1 MSINLDSST
10 ESLKDAK
17 TKRAK
22 IEKLIM
28 DRVNGIDPSG
38 DNAKRYKEFF
48 STLSDQKFAE
58 YMEILRKGDIQV
70 NVVMPNMTKPM
81 KISNLIKAADDA
93 GVKIAHRLWLYDKVS
108 GRKYLTNEKYL
119 VLTLP
124 VRRAQ
129 QEWDKKLSVP
139 ERDKTIDS
147 MTGQVM
153 RGDDSC
159 ALSAPEIQSLGVR
172 GLTATLTELIKV
184 RGGDVTAYGDF
195 KRQMQ
200 ENGEAR
206 LSTLD
211 PRTRVRSAEIA
222 KVWLRCMMLDSNI

>member
-1 MSINLDSST
+1 MPINLGAST
-10 ESLKDAK
+10 ESLQGV
-17 TKRAK
+17 KRRRSR
-22 IEKLIM
+22 IEALIIE
-28 DRVNGIDPSG
+28 RVNALDPSG
-38 DNAKRYKEFF
+38 DNGKRYKEFF
-48 STLSDQKFAE
+48 STLSDTKFAE
-58 YMEILRKGDIQV
+58 YMELLRKGDIQV
-70 NVVMPNMTKPM
+70 NIVMPNMTKPM
-81 KISNLIKAADDA
+81 KISNIIKAAEDA
-93 GVKIAHRLWLYDKVS
+93 GVKISHRLWLYDKIS

-139 ERDKTIDS
+139 ERDRTIDS

-153 RGDDSC
+153 RGDDAC

-172 GLTATLTELIKV
+172 GLSATLTELIKV

-211 PRTRVRSAEIA
+211 PRTRVRSADIA